1 MEIDT
6 FHLSIILI
14 ALFVSGGGC
23 AVLVWKFWDLG
34 TKTNREMQSLRND
47 LAASRIQIAE
57 SMKAKSDLMRELEE
71 TKKALHECRQ
81 EHQ

>member
-6 FHLSIILI
+6 FHLSVILLI
-14 ALFVSGGGC
+14 LFVSGGGC
-23 AVLVWKFWDLG
+23 AILAWRFWQITPLV
-34 TKTNREMQSLRND
+34 EALRND